1 MEKGQKHLSGEV
13 TLDLEHVESSSG
25 EGGHVS
31 RPRGEWVCSVR
42 GAVRRAGG
50 LEHRR
55 RGLEGRK
62 VGLEGGRDNLQGLGF
77 IPRSVRNHWRRLS
90 REVM

>member
-1 MEKGQKHLSGEV
+1 MKKGQKHLSGEV
-13 TLDLEHVESSSG
+13 TLDLGHVESSSG

-42 GAVRRAGG
+42 GALRRVGG
-50 LEHRR
+50 LEHRGQ
-55 RGLEGRK
+55 GLEGRK
-62 VGLEGGRDNLQGLGF
+62 VGLEEGRDNLQGLGF
-77 IPRSVRNHWRRLS
+77 IPRSVRNHWRWLS